1 MIAICASVGLTGVSG
16 ASSAPVSAPWHL
28 DRLNQHLLPLDGI
41 STHGMFT
48 GAGID
53 IYIIDTGVRAT
64 HEQLAGRVLAGIDIP
79 TQNGDAPV
87 NPPSSD
93 CDGHGTHVAG
103 LAAGSTVGV
112 APQARI
118 ISVRVL
124 DCGGDGSI
132 GDVVEALRWVR
143 GHHRSGVAAVAN
155 LSLGVDLGDDGA
167 EIDEQVLAM
176 IKEGIV
182 VTVAAGNGDEQGR
195 PFDACRIAPGN
206 ESRALTVGA
215 TSITD
220 AMTTYTNY
228 GPCVDLFAP
237 GGDRTR
243 ALESSWWESDTHYD
257 LDVGTS
263 MASPLVAGYAALL
276 AQQQPG
282 LCVDA
287 IAQAIVSRATQGII
301 TGLEATSPNRLLH
314 LDLSP
319 VAVTVPGQPSHVIT
333 TTDNGALNVSWDS
346 PCNGGSPIISTR
358 VSVLL
363 NGKVVKKTTIAG
375 TKTSARITGL
385 RNGLSYHVVVKAKNV
400 LGEGI
405 ATSRIR
411 TVKVKNLRSGVTI
424 PVSSV
429 GDIDTDLTLLW
440 AVSSASK
447 AVCSLNSSKTKLTLK
462 RSGVCAVRLRAIDG
476 QTPVKRNIRVS

>member
-1 MIAICASVGLTGVSG
+1 MCASVGLTGVSG
-16 ASSAPVSAPWHL
+16 VASAPVTTPWHL
-28 DRLNQHLLPLDGI
+28 DRLNQVALPLDGN
-41 STHGMFT
+41 SALGALT

-53 IYIIDTGVRAT
+53 VYIIDTGVRGT
-64 HEQLAGRVLAGIDIP
+64 HEQLAGRVVPGIDIP

-87 NPPSSD
+87 NPPTSD

-124 DCGGDGSI
+124 DCAGDGSI
-132 GDVVEALRWVR
+132 ADVVDALRWVR
-143 GHHRSGVAAVAN
+143 GHHRSGVAAIAN

-182 VTVAAGNGDEQGR
+182 VTVAAGNGDQQGR

-206 ESRALTVGA
+206 ESRAITVGA

-220 AMTTYTNY
+220 AMTSYTNY

-243 ALESSWWESDTHYD
+243 PLESSWWESDTDYD
-257 LDVGTS
+257 IDVGTS

-287 IAQAIVSRATQGII
+287 IAEAIVSRATQGVI

-314 LDLSP
+314 VEVSP
-319 VAVTVPGQPSHVIT
+319 VAATVPGQPSHVIT

-346 PCNGGSPIISTR
+346 PCDGGSPITSTR

-363 NGKVVKKTTIAG
+363 NGKVVKKATVVG
-375 TKTSARITGL
+375 TGKTARITGL

-411 TVKVKNLRSGVTI
+411 AVRVKSLRKGTTV
-424 PVSSV
+424 PVSSA
-429 GDIDTDLTLLW
+429 GDIDSDLSLLW
-440 AVSSASK
+440 AVSSASTSI
-447 AVCSLNSSKTKLTLK
+447 CSLNASKTRLTLK
-462 RSGVCAVRLRAIDG
+462 RSGLCRVRLRAIEG
-476 QTPVKRNIRVS
+476 QRPVKRNLRVS